1 MTAPAT
7 SAATLHDASCADDY
21 DPNSMPVDK
30 ARALISRFLTPL
42 TATERLPV
50 RSALNRVLAEDVI
63 SPIHVPAHDNSAMD
77 GFAVRFADLKA
88 DGEVTLNVAGSSFA
102 GKPYAGKMAA
112 GEAVRIMT
120 GAVMPPEADTIVMQE
135 HARAAD
141 GKVII
146 GKGHRLNQNLR
157 RAGEDLA
164 TGQVALKRGL
174 PLRPAEV
181 GLISSLGIGEV
192 TVYRKLRVAF
202 FSTGDELVSIGA
214 TPGAGQIFDSNRYT
228 IHGMLTRLNCE
239 VLDMGVIRDDPALIE
254 AAFAAAAANADVV
267 ITSGGVSVGEADF
280 VKDLL
285 NKLGEVLFWKI
296 AMKPG
301 RPLAYGKIGGAHFF
315 GLPGNPV
322 SVMVTFYQFV
332 RDALLVLAGQNPV
345 PPLPTFKVPCTSVL
359 KKAPGRTEFQRGIL
373 SRDDAGAWSVR
384 VTGEQ
389 GSGILRSMTEANCF
403 IILPTD
409 QGNVAAGTL
418 VEVQVME
425 GSV

>member
-1 MTAPAT
+1 MTLP
-7 SAATLHDASCADDY
+7 SPTLRDASCADDY

-30 ARALISRFLTPL
+30 ARALIARFLTPL
-42 TATERLPV
+42 TATERVHV
-50 RSALNRVLAEDVI
+50 RAALGRVLAQDVI
-63 SPIHVPAHDNSAMD
+63 SPLNVPAHDNSAMD
-77 GFAVRFADLKA
+77 GFAVRFAELKT
-88 DGEVTLNVAGSSFA
+88 DGEVSLKIAGASFA
-102 GKPYAGKMAA
+102 GKPFAGTMHA

-135 HARAAD
+135 HAHAKE
-141 GKVII
+141 GNVTI
-146 GKGHRLNQNLR
+146 GSGHRLHQNLR

-164 TGQVALKRGL
+164 TGQVALKCGL

-181 GLISSLGIGEV
+181 GLVSSLGIGEV
-192 TVYRKLRVAF
+192 TVFRKLRVAF

-214 TPGAGQIFDSNRYT
+214 VPGAGQIFDSNRYT

-239 VLDMGVIRDDPALIE
+239 VIDMGVVRDDPALIE
-254 AAFAAAAANADVV
+254 AAFATAAANADVV

-280 VKDLL
+280 VKEML

-345 PPLPTFKVPCTSVL
+345 PPLPTFKVPCTSAL

-373 SRDDAGAWSVR
+373 SQDAAGAWRVR

-389 GSGILRSMTEANCF
+389 GSGILRSMSESNCF

-409 QGNVAAGTL
+409 QGNVAAGAL
-418 VEVQVME
+418 VEVQLME
-425 GSV
+425 GVV